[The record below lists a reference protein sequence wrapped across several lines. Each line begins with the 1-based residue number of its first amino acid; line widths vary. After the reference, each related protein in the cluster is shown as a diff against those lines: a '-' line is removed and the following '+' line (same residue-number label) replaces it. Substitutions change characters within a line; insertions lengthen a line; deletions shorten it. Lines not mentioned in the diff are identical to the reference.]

1 MLSGQDKYK
10 LAVTEWK
17 EDPNRAEKEADE
29 IIKNTYRTLMTRG
42 MKGCYV
48 YCIDQHLSAYLK
60 KCLGMQK
67 KKREQDDKGND

>member
-29 IIKNTYRTLMTRG
+29 IIKKYLSDIDDTRHERLL
-42 MKGCYV
+42 
-48 YCIDQHLSAYLK
+48 CILHRSASVCLSEKMSGHAK
-60 KCLGMQK
+60 KEGT
-67 KKREQDDKGND
+67 R